1 MNITDLYQE
10 LIIDHSRHPR
20 NHGEIALPTGK
31 AEGYNPLCGDKITV
45 FLKIDNDIITEMRFT
60 GAGCALSI
68 ASASLMTEALIGKP
82 VATAFALSADFKKT
96 LTTDAPEHPPL
107 GKLEALVG
115 ARHFPA
121 RVKCVTL
128 GWHTLEAAIT
138 QQKTPVTTELNT
150 ELG

>member
-10 LIIDHSRHPR
+10 LIIDHSSRPR
-20 NHGEIALPTGK
+20 NQGEIASPTGK
-31 AEGYNPLCGDKITV
+31 ADGYNPLCGDKVTV
-45 FLKIDNDIITEMRFT
+45 FLKIENDIITELRFIGT
-60 GAGCALSI
+60 GCALSI
-68 ASASLMTEALIGKP
+68 ASASLMTEALTGKS
-82 VATAFALSADFKKT
+82 VATATALSADFKRI
-96 LTTDAPEHPPL
+96 LTTDDPTHLPL
-107 GKLEALVG
+107 GKLEALIG

-138 QQKTPVTTELNT
+138 RQTTPVTTELNT